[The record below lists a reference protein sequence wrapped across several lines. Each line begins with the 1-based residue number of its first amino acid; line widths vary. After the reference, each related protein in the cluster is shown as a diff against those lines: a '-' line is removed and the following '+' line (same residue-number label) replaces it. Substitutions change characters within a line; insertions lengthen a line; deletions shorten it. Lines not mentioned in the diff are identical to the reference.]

1 MMLLAAVRTKT
12 EVAEIVTI
20 IIPILQTMWS
30 LSLDSESQASI
41 LGESSSPLILYPET
55 GLTS

>member
-1 MMLLAAVRTKT
+1 MILLAAIRTKT
-12 EVAEIVTI
+12 QVTEIDVI

-41 LGESSSPLILYPET
+41 LGQSGSPLT
-55 GLTS
+55 